1 MPDDNSNARMAYDYD
16 DEIDL
21 MDYIKVIVRRRKII
35 LTIFI
40 LCVTATAVISLLMPK
55 VYQSSALIMF
65 MNKSPKDSL
74 SAQKELLKSNAVL
87 ENIVKRL
94 KLTDSS
100 GKPAGPLDIFSKLK
114 AEKVR
119 KGNLIRLKA
128 QDSDPGIAQ
137 KLADTWAEEYIKYS
151 QKLIESPNNFLI
163 GQFENAKR
171 NLSQAEDKIRN
182 FKNKYSIDLMQA
194 DLSMK
199 KNKLNSGRKELM
211 NLELSLKDKKDYLKE
226 LQGEIKKQD
235 KFIILSKAITDNAL
249 WQRENSRR
257 GGDISN
263 KKLKGGDI
271 NLIYQDVKT
280 LLITAEIDFDTSIT
294 KIAYLKE
301 SIPLLEKEINKL
313 EKEVNQRQS
322 ELTWL
327 TRQRS
332 IYQHTYNNLL
342 SKIENM
348 RAVKTKVIGIA
359 KEVSSPAR
367 PKFPIKPKK
376 RMMVLLSAVLGL
388 MLGIFIAFFVE
399 YWQRSEEKNIEEAKK
414 KTKSNSSEE

>member
-65 MNKSPKDSL
+65 MNKNPKDSL
-74 SAQKELLKSNAVL
+74 SAQKELLKSKAVL

-100 GKPAGPLDIFSKLK
+100 GKPVGPLDISKRLK
-114 AEKVR
+114 AERVR
-119 KGNLIRLKA
+119 GGNLIRLKA

-137 KLADTWAEEYIKYS
+137 KLADAWAEEYIKYS
-151 QKLIESPNNFLI
+151 QKLIESPNNFLV
-163 GQFENAKR
+163 GQFENARR

-182 FKNKYSIDLMQA
+182 FKNKYAIDLMQA

-199 KNKLNSGRKELM
+199 KNKLNSERKELM

-226 LQGEIKKQD
+226 LQGEIKKHGNFVIVR
-235 KFIILSKAITDNAL
+235 KLITNNTL

-294 KIAYLKE
+294 KIAHLKE

-313 EKEVNQRQS
+313 EKGVSQRQF
-322 ELTWL
+322 ELMQL
-327 TRQRS
+327 TDQRD
-332 IYQHTYNNLL
+332 ICQRNYDDLWPE
-342 SKIENM
+342 IENAHITKIK
-348 RAVKTKVIGIA
+348 AVGIA